1 MRYRKQMKL
10 KTVIA
15 FLAFVLFLTSCGAK
29 QYRRVEKSGFLGD
42 YSQMREGKF
51 NEALYVY
58 VNPKADC
65 RKYKKV
71 MIEPVT
77 LWAKTEDSPLASLD
91 VKDQEMLVTQG
102 WGMLYDVMNTGQFQI
117 TDKPGPDVMLV
128 KGAVTEAVE
137 AKVLIADV
145 LAVVP
150 YVWEAATVWGI
161 GTGKWPFLGEL
172 AGELEISDSV
182 TGERLFAGVDKVVGT
197 LGSNLDPRVRWDD
210 VREGF
215 NRWRDHIGTR
225 MTSCHETGSFEMPDD
240 DTNFLQK
247 SIEYL
252 SP

>member
-1 MRYRKQMKL
+1 MRYRKQKKL
-10 KTVIA
+10 KIMIYCLVFT
-15 FLAFVLFLTSCGAK
+15 LLTSCGAK

-65 RKYKKV
+65 HKYSKV
-71 MIEPVT
+71 LIEPVT
-77 LWAKTEDSPLASLD
+77 LWAEAENSPMASLD
-91 VKDQEMLVTQG
+91 IDDQKMLATQA
-102 WGMLYDVMNTGQFQI
+102 WGVLYDVMHKGKFVI
-117 TDKPGPDVMLV
+117 TDKPGPDVMVV
-128 KGAVTEAVE
+128 KAAVTEAVK
-137 AKVLIADV
+137 AKVLLADIT
-145 LAVVP
+145 AVVP

-172 AGELEISDSV
+172 AGELEITDST

-197 LGSNLDPRVRWDD
+197 LGSNLDPRTRWDD
-210 VREGF
+210 VRKGF
-215 NRWRDHIGTR
+215 DRWRDHIGTR
-225 MTSCHETGSFEMPDD
+225 MASCHETGSFEMPED